1 MKFGKEFKKK
11 MVPEWAEAHMD
22 YNGLK
27 RILRELR
34 EYKQRKHSRDLLDHK
49 IAAVGAP
56 PPNRIISGIE
66 LQSSSLQNTN
76 EDIEDQVIDVNT
88 LHGDGCR
95 QFYKTK
101 FLRQSEE
108 GGEIE
113 VTFFK
118 KLDEE
123 LNKVNTFYKDKVEEV
138 KQEANHLDKQMEAL
152 VALRIKV
159 KKPKQYGSNSK
170 GHRNSAV
177 PLTSNKSSAADA
189 SGNEPM
195 GLTSESKQHQREPSP
210 GPSEVNPT
218 QIKNPGS
225 DDREVLNIYDYRE
238 DPLEVLEHVK
248 IKNTLE
254 SPISTI
260 KGVFKDSREE
270 ELSFGKEELKRV
282 EERLRAVFIQFYHKL
297 QLLKHYSF
305 MNLSA
310 FSKIMKKYQKI
321 TSRGAARSYM
331 LIVDNSYLGSS
342 DEVTNLLERAEA
354 TFIQNFSNSNR
365 REGMKSLRP
374 KAKREKHAVTFFSGF
389 FCGCSIALMVAII
402 LRMEARKLMDKEK
415 GAQYMKNIFPL
426 YSLFGYITIH
436 MLMYAADIYFWRRY
450 RVNYAFI
457 FGFKKGTELGYR
469 EVFLL
474 SSGLAVLA
482 LGGLLANLHLDMDS
496 SAEIYKTLTEL
507 VPLGL
512 LILVLAITFCPFN
525 IIYRSSRFFFIRC
538 LFRCI
543 GAPLYPETSPD
554 FFLADQLT
562 SQVQALRSFVLYI
575 CYYGLGEYSR
585 RQSKCHSHGVY
596 NTLYFIIVVIP
607 FWMRF
612 LKCIR
617 RFCEEKDVKHMR
629 NGLKYFSTIVAVII
643 RTAYELKK
651 GKTSWMVLALIC
663 SAVATTMN
671 MYWDIVIDWG
681 LLRTKSKNKYLRD
694 RLLVSHKIIYFAA
707 MVLNV
712 VLRLAWMQ
720 LVLEFKLTTVHKMT
734 ISTIIAFLEVIRR
747 GIWSFFRLENEH
759 LNNVGEY
766 RAFKSVPLPFSYYD
780 EDAEK
785 DD

>member
-11 MVPEWAEAHMD
+11 MVPEWAEAYMD

-49 IAAVGAP
+49 TAAAGAP
-56 PPNRIISGIE
+56 PPNRTISGIE
-66 LQSSSLQNTN
+66 LQISSLQNTN
-76 EDIEDQVIDVNT
+76 GDIEDQVIDVNT

-101 FLRQSEE
+101 FLKQSEE

-113 VTFFK
+113 VTFFR

-123 LNKVNTFYKDKVEEV
+123 LNKVNTFYKDKVKEV

-159 KKPKQYGSNSK
+159 KNRKQYGSNSNSK
-170 GHRNSAV
+170 RHRNSAV

-189 SGNEPM
+189 SGKCRRNEPM
-195 GLTSESKQHQREPSP
+195 GLTSENEKHQREPSP
-210 GPSEVNPT
+210 GASEVNPT
-218 QIKNPGS
+218 HIKNPGS
-225 DDREVLNIYDYRE
+225 DDREVLNIYDYQE

-260 KGVFKDSREE
+260 KCVFKDSREE
-270 ELSFGKEELKRV
+270 ELSFDKEELKRV

-310 FSKIMKKYQKI
+310 FSKIMKKYEKI
-321 TSRGAARSYM
+321 TSRRAARSYM
-331 LIVDNSYLGSS
+331 LIVDNSDLGSS

-374 KAKREKHAVTFFSGF
+374 KAKREKHGVTVFS
-389 FCGCSIALMVAII
+389 
-402 LRMEARKLMDKEK
+402 
-415 GAQYMKNIFPL
+415 
-426 YSLFGYITIH
+426 
-436 MLMYAADIYFWRRY
+436 
-450 RVNYAFI
+450 
-457 FGFKKGTELGYR
+457 GTELGYR

-496 SAEIYKTLTEL
+496 SAEKYKTLTEL

-512 LILVLAITFCPFN
+512 LICYLSLCSWSLPSPSALSTSYTVQVV
-525 IIYRSSRFFFIRC
+525 SSSFGAYSTAYVP
-538 LFRCI
+538 LFTRRHF
-543 GAPLYPETSPD
+543 PD

-575 CYYGLGEYSR
+575 CCYGLGEYSR
-585 RQSKCHSHGVY
+585 RQTKCHSHGVY
-596 NTLYFIIVVIP
+596 NTLYFIIAVIP

-612 LKCIR
+612 LQ
-617 RFCEEKDVKHMR
+617 
-629 NGLKYFSTIVAVII
+629 
-643 RTAYELKK
+643 
-651 GKTSWMVLALIC
+651 
-663 SAVATTMN
+663 
-671 MYWDIVIDWG
+671 
-681 LLRTKSKNKYLRD
+681 
-694 RLLVSHKIIYFAA
+694 
-707 MVLNV
+707 VLNV

-720 LVLEFKLTTVHKMT
+720 LVLEFKLSTVHKMT

-759 LNNVGEY
+759 LNNAGEY

-780 EDAEK
+780 EDADK
-785 DD
+785 DERT